1 MHGSATQA
9 TLNVRIMELIFHGA
23 VFLGCALI
31 LYVSGEWV
39 VHGLMRLSRVLHVR
53 EFVVA
58 FFVMATAASLPN
70 LFVGITSAMAG
81 IPELSLGDVF
91 GNNLIAMTLAISAG
105 VFFTR
110 RHSIAVHS
118 ETVRTSMLFMAVSA
132 VFPVLLLTDG
142 QLGRVD
148 GVLLIGLFLF
158 YVRWLL
164 SQHERFSKKY
174 NGLHMHS
181 QKEFLKHARLAVKD
195 TAKVAAGVSLL
206 VIAAYGIV
214 SSASFFAAYF
224 ELPLLLIGLLIVGL
238 GNALPEVYFSIA
250 SAGRGDTALIMGN
263 LVGAV
268 IVPATLIL
276 GIVALISPIYVDGLE
291 FLTGS
296 RVFLLVSAA
305 LFFLFATTRRRIG
318 PFEAGLLTL
327 LYIAFVVWT
336 VLAAS

>member
-91 GNNLIAMTLAISAG
+91 GNNLIAMTLAVSAG

-250 SAGRGDTALIMGN
+250 SAGN

-296 RVFLLVSAA
+296 RVFLLASAA